1 LLKVINLLSEVF
13 GTETWPE
20 IPDIDLRGLV
30 T

>member
-1 LLKVINLLSEVF
+1 LLKVTNLLSEVL
-13 GTETWPE
+13 GAETWPE